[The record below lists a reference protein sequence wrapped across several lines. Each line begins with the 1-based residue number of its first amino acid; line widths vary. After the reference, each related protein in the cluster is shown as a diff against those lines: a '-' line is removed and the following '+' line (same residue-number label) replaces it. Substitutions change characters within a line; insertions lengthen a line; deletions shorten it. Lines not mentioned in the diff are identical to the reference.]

1 MTWTLKTSPVSSLPK
16 FTTVFGVPV
25 FAASSTTTSQFQHA
39 ASVLAEWLDNDGD
52 GCVDNPSVLAKLTE
66 RQNRGEVRVQASI
79 VVPGEEGTW
88 TEALSR
94 ALETAGYFTNAPL
107 YNGELLPSCSG
118 PAATSSCADAT
129 LEEIWH
135 VITSVGFA
143 KAFPSTFGVESTSN
157 SLLTQAM
164 DVARGGKFTSIPNRY
179 PSSAWYTY
187 YDSTCTYDCQATE
200 YVYWGVCAWVGAL
213 VGRGDEIN
221 NEWKFETRAKL
232 EAGDLK
238 MTAIIKVFVVSTT
251 NNLPSLPR
259 TPPPTNYPT
268 FRLPENTSVLP
279 PVPLEQTTVHRIKI
293 IKIVKIY
300 YGSDYVT
307 S

>member
-1 MTWTLKTSPVSSLPK
+1 MTWTLKTSPVSSLSK
-16 FTTVFGVPV
+16 YTTVFGVPV
-25 FAASSTTTSQFQHA
+25 FAVSATTDAQFQHA
-39 ASVLAEWLDNDGD
+39 ASVLAEWLDNDED
-52 GCVDNPSVLAKLTE
+52 GCVDNPTVLTKLIEKTD
-66 RQNRGEVRVQASI
+66 GLGPAI
-79 VVPGEEGTW
+79 VVPGDDSSW
-88 TEALSR
+88 TDAVRQS
-94 ALETAGYFTNAPL
+94 LETAGYYTTAPL
-107 YNGELLPSCSG
+107 FNRELNPHCSG
-118 PAATSSCADAT
+118 PAANTTCIDAS

-135 VITSVGFA
+135 VITSNGYA
-143 KAFPSTFGVESTSN
+143 KAFPSIFAVESTSN
-157 SLLTQAM
+157 STLTQAM
-164 DVARGGKFTSIPNRY
+164 DVARGGKFTSIPSSY

-187 YDSTCTYDCQATE
+187 SDSTCTYDCQATE

-213 VGRGDEIN
+213 VGRGDQIN

-268 FRLPENTSVLP
+268 FRLPENTSVPP
-279 PVPLEQTTVHRIKI
+279 PVPLEQTPAHRIQI

-300 YGSDYVT
+300 YGFDYVT